1 MSSNKR
7 FHKQDDK
14 EKFSVKILGEEQLI
28 VGDVSEEYV
37 KELADYINSVGTEI
51 IRAYPSLPRRR
62 LLGLTMI
69 NMADEFY
76 KLREEYYEK
85 NDKIKDL
92 KSKNYDLKEEIEN
105 LQKKLKRKEKELKE
119 TKEENEEL
127 LTLLEEV
134 D

>member
-7 FHKQDDK
+7 FKKQQDK
-14 EKFSVKILGEEQLI
+14 EKFSIKILGEEQLI
-28 VGDVSEEYV
+28 VADVSEDYV
-37 KELADYINSVGTEI
+37 EELADYINSVGTEI

-76 KLREEYYEK
+76 KLREEYYDK
-85 NDKIKDL
+85 NDKIKEL
-92 KSKNYDLKEEIEN
+92 KSKNYDLKEKVE
-105 LQKKLKRKEKELKE
+105 ELKE
-119 TKEENEEL
+119 KLQEKEKENEEL

>member
-7 FHKQDDK
+7 FKKEQDK
-14 EKFSVKILGEEQLI
+14 EKFSIKILGEEQLI
-28 VGDVSEEYV
+28 VADVSEDYV
-37 KELADYINSVGTEI
+37 EELADYINSVGTEI

-76 KLREEYYEK
+76 KLREEYYDK
-85 NDKIKDL
+85 NDKIKEL
-92 KSKNYDLKEEIEN
+92 KSKNYDLKEKVE
-105 LQKKLKRKEKELKE
+105 ELKE
-119 TKEENEEL
+119 KLQEKEKENEEL

>member
-7 FHKQDDK
+7 FNKEKNQ

-28 VGDVSEEYV
+28 VGDVSEDYV

-62 LLGLTMI
+62 LLGLTMV

-85 NDKIKDL
+85 DDQIKEL
-92 KSKNYDLKEEIEN
+92 KSKNYDLQEKVE
-105 LQKKLKRKEKELKE
+105 KLEKELKE
-119 TKEENEEL
+119 KEKENEEL

>member
-7 FHKQDDK
+7 FKNKDNQ

-76 KLREEYYEK
+76 KLRE
-85 NDKIKDL
+85 
-92 KSKNYDLKEEIEN
+92 
-105 LQKKLKRKEKELKE
+105 
-119 TKEENEEL
+119 
-127 LTLLEEV
+127 
-134 D
+134 